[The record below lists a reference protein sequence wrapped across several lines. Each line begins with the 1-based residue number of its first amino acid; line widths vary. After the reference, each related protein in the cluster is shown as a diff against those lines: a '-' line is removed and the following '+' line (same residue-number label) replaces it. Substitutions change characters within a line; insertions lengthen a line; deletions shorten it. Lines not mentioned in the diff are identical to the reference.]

1 MAKLIV
7 VKVCTEFCSLLL
19 AKPLVIL
26 DIPQLKEVLEKCQTS
41 NRSCCSSAKDSLR
54 KIAEQ
59 DIFKLIKEFS
69 NKEVKLFRKHL
80 LEGSKSDGINI
91 IFEKISKN
99 III

>member
-7 VKVCTEFCSLLL
+7 VEACTEFCSLLL
-19 AKPLVIL
+19 TKPLVLL
-26 DIPQLKEVLEKCQTS
+26 DIPQLKEVLRKCQTS
-41 NRSCCSSAKDSLR
+41 NRSCCSSAKGSLR

-59 DIFKLIKEFS
+59 DVFKLIKEFDD
-69 NKEVKLFRKHL
+69 KEVKLFRKHL

-91 IFEKISKN
+91 VFEKINNN

>member
-7 VKVCTEFCSLLL
+7 VQACTEFCSLLL
-19 AKPLVIL
+19 AKPLVLL
-26 DIPQLKEVLEKCQTS
+26 DIPQLKEVLRKCQTS
-41 NRSCCSSAKDSLR
+41 NISCCSSAKGSLR

-59 DIFKLIKEFS
+59 DVFKLIKEFD

-91 IFEKISKN
+91 VFEKINNN